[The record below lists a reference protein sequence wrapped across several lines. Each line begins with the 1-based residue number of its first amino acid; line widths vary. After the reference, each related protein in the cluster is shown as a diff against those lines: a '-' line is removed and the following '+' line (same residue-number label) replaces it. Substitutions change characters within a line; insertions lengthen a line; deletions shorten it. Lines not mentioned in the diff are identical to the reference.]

1 MKKEF
6 QKIGW
11 KWMRCLARDRL
22 VWSILI
28 LLAMTTCVNCQDTLF
43 ESGKPFQFLC
53 PPNQAVAGM
62 SWKRVHVPDEDSDDL
77 SISIHCHN
85 LVDLPGRSPIV
96 NEDDCYN
103 GEFFS
108 LSENSNTKSNSHCR
122 ESEFI
127 NGVSGVFEDGERL
140 FGKKI
145 VRNLFRIRFK
155 CCKAK
160 SMRFDSDFS
169 CHSTQK
175 YNLRELNFGAFRNS
189 RADRSNCPKSVLTGL
204 TVHGGFLSA
213 SFCPLA
219 VKNYDYPLCE
229 LWKFEYIY
237 FQFASIFFSCEDC
250 LSDYNN
256 GNASRAYSN
265 RNNRQ
270 PKRLAV
276 DSWPTTAEN
285 EFTLPGRNFKM
296 QCGNGRAIRSITI
309 ADAIVPETNRS
320 DVVFKIQCGD
330 IFSNSQASVQLQL
343 KLFNIAYRRRISRFI
358 LVGTEDASMANCHGD
373 EFLKGL
379 WSEYKLSVRTLAY
392 VCEEGANIRAKWRPF
407 EIHGRLFRYSSG
419 GRVFGAKKFNQFM
432 KSFKMSE
439 QFWDSVF
446 ISAEFDTFYSSV
458 KTKFET
464 SETLLQYENTKFIAV
479 TNAEQLRA
487 MQRSNSYR
495 RYYYY

>member
-1 MKKEF
+1 LLVVGEKMKKEF

-11 KWMRCLARDRL
+11 KWMRCLANDRL
-22 VWSILI
+22 AWSIFI
-28 LLAMTTCVNCQDTLF
+28 LLAMPACVSCQDTLF

-96 NEDDCYN
+96 NEDDCYD

-108 LSENSNTKSNSHCR
+108 LSENSNAGSNSHCR

-140 FGKKI
+140 
-145 VRNLFRIRFK
+145 IRFK

-175 YNLRELNFGAFRNS
+175 YNLRDLNFGAFRNS

-213 SFCPLA
+213 RFCPLA
-219 VKNYDYPLCE
+219 VKNYDYPL
-229 LWKFEYIY
+229 Y
-237 FQFASIFFSCEDC
+237 C

-256 GNASRAYSN
+256 GNASQAYSN

-309 ADAIVPETNRS
+309 ADAVVPETNRS
-320 DVVFKIQCGD
+320 DVIFKIQCGD
-330 IFSNSQASVQLQL
+330 VFRNSQ
-343 KLFNIAYRRRISRFI
+343 IAYRRRISKFI
-358 LVGTEDASMANCHGD
+358 LIGTEDTSMANCHGD

-407 EIHGRLFRYSSG
+407 QIHGRLFRYSSG
-419 GRVFGAKKFNQFM
+419 RVFGAKKLNQFM
-432 KSFKMSE
+432 KSFKISE

-446 ISAEFDTFYSSV
+446 ISAEFDTFYYSV

-464 SETLLQYENTKFIAV
+464 SETLLQYENAKFIAV

-487 MQRSNSYR
+487 MQRSNSYP

>member
-1 MKKEF
+1 LLFGEKMKKEF

-108 LSENSNTKSNSHCR
+108 LSENSNTGSNSHCR

-140 FGKKI
+140 
-145 VRNLFRIRFK
+145 IRFK

-237 FQFASIFFSCEDC
+237 FQFASIFFSCQDC

-296 QCGNGRAIRSITI
+296 QCGTGRAIRSITI

-330 IFSNSQASVQLQL
+330 VFSNSQAS
-343 KLFNIAYRRRISRFI
+343 IAYRRRISRFI
-358 LVGTEDASMANCHGD
+358 LVGTEDSSMANCNGD

-379 WSEYKLSVRTLAY
+379 WSEYKHSVRTLAY

-419 GRVFGAKKFNQFM
+419 GRVFGAKKLNQFM
-432 KSFKMSE
+432 KSFKISE

-464 SETLLQYENTKFIAV
+464 SETLLQYENAKFIAV

>member
-1 MKKEF
+1 LLVVGEKMKKEF

-11 KWMRCLARDRL
+11 KWMRCLANDRL
-22 VWSILI
+22 AWSIFI
-28 LLAMTTCVNCQDTLF
+28 LLAMPACVSCQDTLF

-96 NEDDCYN
+96 NEDDCYD

-108 LSENSNTKSNSHCR
+108 LSENSNAGSNSHCR

-140 FGKKI
+140 
-145 VRNLFRIRFK
+145 IRFK

-175 YNLRELNFGAFRNS
+175 YNLRDLNFGAFRNS

-204 TVHGGFLSA
+204 TVH
-213 SFCPLA
+213 
-219 VKNYDYPLCE
+219 
-229 LWKFEYIY
+229 
-237 FQFASIFFSCEDC
+237 DC

-256 GNASRAYSN
+256 GNASQAYSN

-309 ADAIVPETNRS
+309 ADAVVPETNRS
-320 DVVFKIQCGD
+320 D
-330 IFSNSQASVQLQL
+330 
-343 KLFNIAYRRRISRFI
+343 IAYRRRISKFI
-358 LVGTEDASMANCHGD
+358 LIGTEDTSMANCHGD

-379 WSEYKLSVRTLAY
+379 WSEYKLNLPMFVKKEPIYVPNGDRFKFTDGCSVIQVGEY
-392 VCEEGANIRAKWRPF
+392 S
-407 EIHGRLFRYSSG
+407 GR
-419 GRVFGAKKFNQFM
+419 
-432 KSFKMSE
+432 KS
-439 QFWDSVF
+439 
-446 ISAEFDTFYSSV
+446 
-458 KTKFET
+458 
-464 SETLLQYENTKFIAV
+464 
-479 TNAEQLRA
+479 
-487 MQRSNSYR
+487 
-495 RYYYY
+495 

>member
-1 MKKEF
+1 LLFGEKMKKEF

-96 NEDDCYN
+96 HEDDCYN

-108 LSENSNTKSNSHCR
+108 LSENSNTGSNSHCR

-140 FGKKI
+140 
-145 VRNLFRIRFK
+145 IRFK

-213 SFCPLA
+213 
-219 VKNYDYPLCE
+219 N
-229 LWKFEYIY
+229 
-237 FQFASIFFSCEDC
+237 C

-296 QCGNGRAIRSITI
+296 QCGTGRAIRSITI

-330 IFSNSQASVQLQL
+330 I
-343 KLFNIAYRRRISRFI
+343 AYRRRISRFI
-358 LVGTEDASMANCHGD
+358 LVGTEDSSMANCNGD

-379 WSEYKLSVRTLAY
+379 WSEYKHSVRTLAY

-419 GRVFGAKKFNQFM
+419 GRVFGAKKLNQFM
-432 KSFKMSE
+432 KSFKISE

-464 SETLLQYENTKFIAV
+464 SETLLQYENAKFIAV